1 MRSEEHYEY
10 IEYYCKDMNKKINAF
25 CTLSNRYVL
34 NISGHVCNVIRKVF
48 DWPVLLHQRR
58 KKC

>member
-1 MRSEEHYEY
+1 MRSEEYYEY
-10 IEYYCKDMNKKINAF
+10 IKYYCKDMNKKINAF

-48 DWPVLLHQRR
+48 AWPVLLHQRR